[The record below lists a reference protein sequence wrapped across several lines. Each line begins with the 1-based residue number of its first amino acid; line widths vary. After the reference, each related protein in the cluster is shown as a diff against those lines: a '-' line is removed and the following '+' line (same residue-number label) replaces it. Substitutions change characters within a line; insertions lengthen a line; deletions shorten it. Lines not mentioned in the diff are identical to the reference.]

1 MRLKLLNK
9 VTTCREGPQSLSYH
23 KQSLGKDGLVFADS
37 CFIKYVHC
45 TFYKQTLKKCDQL
58 ASRFATCMYDPY
70 TSTHT
75 IITLTAKKRDQLT
88 PRFGTCMYDPYT
100 STHTIITVTTKK
112 RDPQI
117 WDLYV

>member
-1 MRLKLLNK
+1 
-9 VTTCREGPQSLSYH
+9 
-23 KQSLGKDGLVFADS
+23 
-37 CFIKYVHC
+37 
-45 TFYKQTLKKCDQL
+45 
-58 ASRFATCMYDPY
+58 MYDPY

-75 IITLTAKKRDQLT
+75 IITVTAKKRDQLT

-100 STHTIITVTTKK
+100 STHTIITVTAKK